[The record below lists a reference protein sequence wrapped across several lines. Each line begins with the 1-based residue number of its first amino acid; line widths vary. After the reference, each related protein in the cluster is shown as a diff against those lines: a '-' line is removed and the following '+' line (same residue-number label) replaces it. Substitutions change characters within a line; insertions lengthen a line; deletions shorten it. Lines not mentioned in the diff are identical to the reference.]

1 MKSLFFILLCT
12 AFSFNAYSQTQPT
25 IRLRCSS
32 TISDN
37 PPLWVVVFKKKSYIL
52 NDPSS
57 TMINPNTIEKVELL
71 KDAAAT
77 AIYGVRAANG
87 VIVVTI
93 KNADSRKEFNRL
105 KPYLKKG

>member
-52 NDPSS
+52 NDSSS
-57 TMINPNTIEKVELL
+57 TMINPNTIEKVAVL

-77 AIYGVRAANG
+77 AIYGVRAAKGCCCGNY
-87 VIVVTI
+87 
-93 KNADSRKEFNRL
+93 KECR
-105 KPYLKKG
+105 LKKGI